1 MIGSLMATGK
11 HAGVTLSAKM
21 RYSNYPADTRYDTD
35 TLNIGKVYM
44 ISVKNLQKR
53 YGDLTA
59 VDDVSFEVAHGEIVG
74 LLGHNGAGKT
84 TVMKVM
90 TGFLEPTRGTISVGG
105 IDVVENRIGVQRQI
119 GYMPEK
125 APLYGEMLVQEYL
138 LMMAELRGVSA
149 NERLSAVGDAVI
161 ATGLTER
168 LVQPI
173 STLSKGYRQRVALAQ
188 AILHKPSVLV
198 LDEPTNGLD
207 PVQILEIRA
216 LIRRLAKTTTVI
228 ISTHILS
235 EIEAVCNRVVIL
247 IDGNLAADSP
257 LDALLSSNIVRLV
270 VDPDATQVEET
281 LMAIDGVEAVSAT
294 PTNNPNSLYRI
305 RCAPG
310 LALAPE
316 VARVAHGAGWSV
328 SEVRAETP
336 SLEQVFRDLMAEH
349 VNRARDEENAA

>member
-1 MIGSLMATGK
+1 MTTDARV
-11 HAGVTLSAKM
+11 VTSTAEWTVLESKRRGTAY
-21 RYSNYPADTRYDTD
+21 RA
-35 TLNIGKVYM
+35 GKVLM

-59 VDDVSFEVAHGEIVG
+59 VDDVSFDVEHGEIVG

-90 TGFLEPTRGTISVGG
+90 TGFLEPTKGTISVGG
-105 IDVVENRIGVQRQI
+105 IDVVEDRIGVQRQI

-138 LMMAELRGVSA
+138 LMMAELRGVPA
-149 NERLSAVGDAVI
+149 NERLTAVGDAVK
-161 ATGLTER
+161 ATGLTQR

-216 LIRRLAKTTTVI
+216 LIRRLAETTTVI

-235 EIEAVCNRVVIL
+235 EIEAVCSRVVIL
-247 IDGNLAADSP
+247 IDGNLAADSS
-257 LDALLSSNIVRLV
+257 LEDLLSSNIVRLMV
-270 VDPDATQVEET
+270 ADGSSSVQEALAAVE
-281 LMAIDGVEAVSAT
+281 GVESVSET
-294 PTNNPNSLYRI
+294 PTNNGKHLYRV

-310 LALAPE
+310 LDLA
-316 VARVAHGAGWSV
+316 ARIAQTAHESGWAV
-328 SEVRAETP
+328 SEVRAEVP

-349 VNRARDEENAA
+349 VNRARSEETAA